1 MPTASASSVIRA
13 SPTWSGKSAGLLG
26 ANVRRRSRRHMGNT
40 VGEVD
45 SGLAVVVIVVSLLGI
60 VGALVAAVGSG
71 RLYDEVGKGAFSLDR
86 DETSGPAPD
95 SPTGR
100 AEAAAEIRQL
110 VEAKSARREARGEP
124 PLDVDAE
131 VAALMAGPAAPADA
145 ALRDEVR
152 QLVEARNERRI
163 RRGQAPLDVDAE
175 VERQLRDLGT

>member
-1 MPTASASSVIRA
+1 
-13 SPTWSGKSAGLLG
+13 
-26 ANVRRRSRRHMGNT
+26 MGNT

-60 VGALVAAVGSG
+60 VGAVVAAVGSG
-71 RLYDEVGKGAFSLDR
+71 RLYDQVGKGAFSLDR
-86 DETSGPAPD
+86 EESAGPPVD
-95 SPTGR
+95 SPAAR
-100 AEAAAEIRQL
+100 AEAAEEIRQL

-131 VAALMAGPAAPADA
+131 VAALLAGPATAHDD

-163 RRGQAPLDVDAE
+163 RRGEEPLDVDAE
-175 VERQLRDLGT
+175 VKRQLRELGM